1 VALDVDHLFIVV
13 PPGGIEG
20 DQLVALGLRE
30 GSPNVHPGQGTR
42 NRRFFFFNAMLELI
56 WIENERDARS
66 DLVAP
71 TRLWERSRA
80 SETGASPFGVC
91 LRTADEISFETWRY
105 TPPYLPPG
113 IAIEIAT
120 GTAASEPMLF
130 ITPVNTSPDAV
141 PPDRREPLEHPAGLR
156 ELTAVGITVTG
167 SEPLSSPLRT
177 VQRLGIATFGRGSA
191 PLLELTFDRGRARRS
206 ADLRPVLP
214 LVLQW

>member
-42 NRRFFFFNAMLELI
+42 NRRFFFSNAMLELI
-56 WIENERDARS
+56 WIQNEREARS

-80 SETGASPFGVC
+80 SETGASPFGLC
-91 LRTADEISFETWRY
+91 LRTTDELPFETWRY
-105 TPPYLPPG
+105 APPYLPHG
-113 IAIEIAT
+113 VAIDIAS
-120 GTAASEPMLF
+120 GTAAGEPMLF
-130 ITPVNTSPDAV
+130 INPINTRPDAF
-141 PPDRREPLEHPAGLR
+141 PPERREPLEHPAGIR
-156 ELTAVGITVTG
+156 ELTAVRITVTV
-167 SEPLSSPLRT
+167 SAPLSSPLQT
-177 VQRLGIATFGRGSA
+177 IERLGIATFVAGVA